1 MFTKRSLLIL
11 GALIPMSAF
20 ILSGCFNRKKQ
31 NADAPAPSPI
41 IQEKF
46 NTIDITQRP
55 YLTLV
60 PTNNGRSVTLTLHK
74 MGKAAN
80 KGEFEVEYQSGS
92 LLQGFGGRLNIEK
105 LPDVQ
110 EYLLGSCSA
119 GGKCSYSENVTGGA
133 LTLRFTADEK
143 FALKNEWSFLE
154 NKEKSDTLTSRDAK
168 FTLQGKGVASVSHWT
183 VLQTPGYPA
192 AVEKPLSLPYAVGA
206 LKAPKGDLKVSIRLS
221 EEATAAT
228 IMAWDG
234 KAWKPLKTT
243 VADKVAS
250 AVSPQLYESYIVVA
264 AP

>member
-1 MFTKRSLLIL
+1 MFRSRIVAALAVVTLSSFIL
-11 GALIPMSAF
+11 G
-20 ILSGCFNRKKQ
+20 GCFRKKQ
-31 NADAPAPSPI
+31 ATAEPAPSPI
-41 IQEKF
+41 VQEKF
-46 NTIDITQRP
+46 NTIDITERP

-74 MGKAAN
+74 MGKSAS
-80 KGEFEVEYQSGS
+80 KGEFEVEYQSGT
-92 LLQGFGGRLNIEK
+92 LLQGFGGRLNLEE

-154 NKEKSDTLTSRDAK
+154 NKQKSDTLTSRDAK
-168 FTLQGKGVASVSHWT
+168 FTLQGKGVASVTHWT

-206 LKAPKGDLKVSIRLS
+206 LKTPKGDMKVSIRLT
-221 EEATAAT
+221 EDVTAAQ
-228 IMAWDG
+228 IMGWDG

-243 VADKVAS
+243 VADRVAS
-250 AVSPQLYESYIVVA
+250 AASPTLYESYIAVA